1 MKSKNILFFTLLLG
15 SCIVLSFTMS
25 TNPTERFLEI
35 AKEYRQYRQFKDIK
49 TAVTDSSKYKWTIAL
64 CIRLQ
69 NQDGGFHTKEDST
82 FFSKADQ
89 TISLHGNKLYRL
101 FIKDYASY
109 IQNRP
114 AGQPLGQV
122 IVKETWNVKEISFD
136 SLNTTVQQI
145 RSQNDGKW
153 YTPTTASELFIM
165 YKEKAKPG
173 NDKGWNY
180 GTYSLENPNEK
191 PLLLN
196 DAKLSSCIGCHQKTK
211 YDRIFGVK

>member
-1 MKSKNILFFTLLLG
+1 MFFTLLPG
-15 SCIVLSFTMS
+15 FCIVAGFIIV
-25 TNPTERFLEI
+25 TNPTERFREI
-35 AKEYRQYRQFKDIK
+35 AQEYRQYRQFKDIK
-49 TAVTDSSKYKWTIAL
+49 TVVTDSSKYKWTIAL
-64 CIRLQ
+64 CIRLKD
-69 NQDGGFHTKEDST
+69 NDPGFHAKEDST

-89 TISLHGNKLYRL
+89 TLSLHGNKLYRL

-109 IQNRP
+109 IQNCP
-114 AGQPLGQV
+114 EGQPLGQV

-136 SLNTTVQQI
+136 SLNTAIQQI

-165 YKEKAKPG
+165 YKENPKAG

-180 GTYSLENPNEK
+180 GTYSLENPNEN